1 MLYSQILEVHCPWQ
15 FCRSLATDL
24 RVEMQKRQ
32 QEEEGWY
39 RQQQLLVEAEQARR
53 NIIAEEEQKLADQ
66 RTRYTFTLHS
76 LFKLSFNIFHLSQNL

>member
-1 MLYSQILEVHCPWQ
+1 MSSVVLT
-15 FCRSLATDL
+15 FRCRSLATDL
-24 RVEMQKRQ
+24 RVEMSKRQ

-66 RTRYTFTLHS
+66 RTRRVPRLYRYKYGYLIS
-76 LFKLSFNIFHLSQNL
+76 NLS